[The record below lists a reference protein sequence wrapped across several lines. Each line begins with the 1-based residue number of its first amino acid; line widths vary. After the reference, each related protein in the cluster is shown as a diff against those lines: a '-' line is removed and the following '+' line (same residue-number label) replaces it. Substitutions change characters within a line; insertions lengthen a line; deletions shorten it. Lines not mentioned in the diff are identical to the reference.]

1 MAIGRRAI
9 LAALAALLVAGAA
22 RSDDGNAPPPPR
34 EREERRGAPADVTGW
49 IYGMYLGENAAS
61 FYPYVI
67 EVDPGGVARSVGIRR
82 GDEIVRFQDRE
93 FRSLRELHRAM
104 SELRVG
110 HRVRLLVRRGAQMIA
125 FEFVVPPDATASPD
139 ARAAQQARERRRDER
154 QARTPRKPR
163 KPPTELTPLPPPP
176 KSDR

>member
-1 MAIGRRAI
+1 MTIWRG
-9 LAALAALLVAGAA
+9 LVLGALAGTLAAGAA
-22 RSDDGNAPPPPR
+22 HAADGEAPPPPR
-34 EREERRGAPADVTGW
+34 EHEERRGPPADVTGW

-67 EVDPGGVARSVGIRR
+67 EVDPRGVARSVGIRR

-93 FRSLRELHRAM
+93 IRSLRELHRAM

-110 HRVRLLVRRGAQMIA
+110 DRVRLLVRRGAQMIA
-125 FEFVVPPDATASPD
+125 FEFVVPPDATASPET
-139 ARAAQQARERRRDER
+139 RAAQEARQRGRDER
-154 QARTPRKPR
+154 QTRSPRKPR